1 MPNPRP
7 FLFDIGNVICAFDF
21 DPMIA
26 RLKERSTDAGAD
38 PISRFIETK
47 ESYESGNSSDD
58 AFIAHVTEAI
68 GFLGDHEEFVS
79 IWTEIFSENQP
90 MTAAIET
97 LAAAGHPLYLLSN
110 TNGLHVEY
118 LLKTFPV
125 FEHFSG
131 GVYSHEAKAIKPLD
145 QIYEIAFERYSL
157 NPEET
162 YYVDDLPRNIEAGNR
177 FGLISHQYHMREHD
191 AFITWLAENGI
202 ATPAR

>member
-1 MPNPRP
+1 MSTPRP

-21 DPMIA
+21 APMIA

-47 ESYESGNSSDD
+47 ESYESGESGDD
-58 AFIAHVTEAI
+58 EFIEHVTRSI
-68 GFLGDHEEFVS
+68 GFLGDRDEFVS
-79 IWTEIFSENQP
+79 IWTEIFSENAP

-145 QIYEIAFERYSL
+145 QIFEIAFERFSL
-157 NPEET
+157 DPKQT
-162 YYVDDLPRNIEAGNR
+162 YYVDDLPKNIEAGDR
-177 FGLISHQYHMREHD
+177 FGLISHQYHISKHED
-191 AFITWLAENGI
+191 FLSWLADRGL
-202 ATPAR
+202 ATP